1 MALQFPGLQTRI
13 AQRVVA
19 AIEPGLNGKIEVG
32 RISIVFFNKI
42 MAYDVSVTGESGD
55 TLAALAKLSV
65 TVSPGELLKGNLT
78 VERLLLEDGC
88 FNFIQEKPHYSN
100 LNRIF
105 NYFPTPDSLKKPFR
119 MPDMSVNELTLKKM
133 RFSMLSQYKDTV
145 TYTPGT
151 MDFNNLSVSNINARF
166 NRIRIEDNTISCRI
180 RDLSC
185 REQSG
190 YELRSLAGYFTLDSS
205 RTAIENLH
213 LRDAW
218 SDIHAGYL
226 SFGYNSGKDLNDFV
240 NRIVLGADF
249 DNAVLD
255 FRSLGYFA
263 SSLQGNGT
271 VLTISGEVTGPV
283 RRLRTDDLMVTSKD
297 STLIHIGAD
306 ITGLPDI
313 DRTMFDL
320 DIKRISTVSPELS
333 DIVAAFSHKANTIHK
348 FIPYTRVNL
357 SGELKGTL
365 YDLSSNGEIT
375 SSDGDIAYSAQM
387 IRDSVLNSTDLSTTL
402 NVSGLDI
409 GKLVNNDLFGEVDLT
424 AGLHACLRQ
433 SNEGGITAN
442 LDSLRIS
449 RISIKGY
456 EYSGIAVSGEMQN
469 NMANVR
475 MISHDMAL
483 PTMFQSIINLDSV
496 NRPKRIQLFLDVPYA
511 DLKAM
516 NIVNK
521 GSISNMGITA
531 GADLRLTDHSILG
544 NVLLDN
550 ISYANDNGQYHIDS
564 LYIRSAI
571 LENRNIVTVKSPIF
585 NADYSGTGAP
595 AALLERLKLAVRG
608 NALADAVKVD
618 TAITNNSAGRY
629 DFHLRTYDMSQI
641 CDIIMPGL
649 HIADSTTVNM
659 TLDNDNTLDINAQSA
674 SVSFGTKSGNEVAL
688 SDISLSAGNLYGS
701 TDALLSIGR
710 VNSGNILLD
719 NLRLHTDEMDN
730 TLRTTLSFNNADTT
744 YLNLAAGISM
754 SRNPNETLTTD
765 ILLDSSEINIRGHR
779 WHIAPASVLISDRYY
794 NIQGLE
800 LTGDTD
806 RLSITGTV
814 SENPEDNISLTVDNM
829 DLSLLNSFTTAGLDL
844 NGYLTGEVSLF
855 NFFSGMG
862 VSMEM
867 AGKSLSIFGK
877 DLGNLEVLS
886 QRDISRNRFNILIN
900 NYIDDSNPINVS
912 GYYIPGR
919 NYMNLNLQLSELQ
932 LSYLSPVLKDI
943 LSIDEGSISGDILIS
958 GQPDRIV
965 LNSDNCRLDSL
976 RITPVFTKVP
986 YVVEGPVTLSQR
998 SIDLNGLGIS
1008 DPRGAKAVLQGNLT
1022 HDSFKNI
1029 YLDAGLT
1036 FNNLMCLNTTAHD
1049 NSQFYG
1055 TAYASGNVSIS
1066 GYTDNLL
1073 IDAQVATNDNSSVHI
1088 PLSSASSAATTDLI
1102 SYTDFRLPEDSTDM
1116 ADTPTGSESRTG
1128 NRSNIE
1134 IRAMASI
1141 TQGTELLVEMN
1152 KQFGGTLKCTGNG
1165 ELELTFNPSRNVMD
1179 LRGDYT
1185 VADGSYHLTL
1195 SAIQSRDFTL
1205 DEGGSIAFNGDIKN
1219 TSLNVGATYRTKAS
1233 ISTLISDTT
1242 SVGNRRN
1249 VDCGIQLQGSLSNPE
1264 VSFSIDI
1271 PDLDPITKGRVE
1283 SALSTPDKVL
1293 KQVMALLISGSFVPD
1308 EQSGIVNNSTIL
1320 YSNAS
1325 EILSNQFNN
1334 IFRQLDIPLDLGLN
1348 YQPGTATGGKDMFDV
1363 AISYQAFNN
1372 RLIINGNLGN
1382 SETSSNWAG
1391 DFEAE
1396 IKVDR
1401 QGKLRVTLFTRSAD
1415 SYSNYLDNTQRSGFG
1430 MTYQDEFDT
1439 FGDFLRNIFYS
1450 RKRKEEYELQLMKEA
1465 EEELEKEA
1473 AEANIRKE
1481 NVMKPKE
1488 DPMNFSEETGYVE
1501 YQAEN

>member
-1 MALQFPGLQTRI
+1 MALQFPGLQTKI
-13 AQRVVA
+13 AQRAVSA
-19 AIEPGLNGKIEVG
+19 FESHINGNIEIG

-42 MAYDVSVTGESGD
+42 MAYDVSVTGAPGD
-55 TLAALAKLSV
+55 TLAAFEKLSV
-65 TVSPGELLKGNLT
+65 TIFPGELLKGHIT
-78 VERLLLEDGC
+78 VERILLENGC
-88 FNFIQEKPHYSN
+88 FNFIQEGQRYSN

-105 NYFPTPDSLKKPFR
+105 GYLPKPDSLRKPLR
-119 MPDMSVNELTLKKM
+119 MPDMSVNELNLRNM
-133 RFSMLSQYKDTV
+133 RFVMRNLYKGTGDNI
-145 TYTPGT
+145 PG
-151 MDFNNLSVSNINARF
+151 MMNFRNLNVSGINARF
-166 NRIRIEDNTISCRI
+166 NRIRIDNNTISCRI
-180 RDLSC
+180 RDLNC
-185 REQSG
+185 RERSG
-190 YELRSLAGYFTLDSS
+190 YELRSLSGYFSLDSCK
-205 RTAIENLH
+205 TAIEGLR

-218 SDIHAGYL
+218 SDIKAGHL
-226 SFGYNSGKDLNDFV
+226 SFGYNSGKDLKDFV

-249 DNAVLD
+249 KDAVLD

-263 SSLQGNGT
+263 KGLQDNKT
-271 VLTISGEVTGPV
+271 VLNITGEVTGPV
-283 RRLRTDDLMVTSKD
+283 RRLTTNDLMVTSQD
-297 STLIHIGAD
+297 STIVHIGAH

-313 DRTMFDL
+313 DKTDFDL
-320 DIKRISTVSPELS
+320 DIKRISTISPEVSELAS
-333 DIVAAFSHKANTIHK
+333 AFSHKANTIHK
-348 FIPYTRVNL
+348 IMPDTRINL
-357 SGELKGTL
+357 SGEMKGTVH
-365 YDLSSNGEIT
+365 DFSSTGMIT
-375 SSDGDIAYSAQM
+375 SSEGDIEYSAVM
-387 IRDSVLNSTDLSTTL
+387 TRDSLHKVMDLSTTL
-402 NVSGLDI
+402 SVSNLDI
-409 GKLVNNDLFGEVDLT
+409 GKLINNEIFGETDLT
-424 AGLHACLRQ
+424 AGLHASFKRP
-433 SNEGGITAN
+433 EDGGIAAN

-449 RISIKGY
+449 RMSIKGY
-456 EYSGIAVSGEMQN
+456 EYSDITLNGEMQN
-469 NMANVR
+469 SMANIRIV
-475 MISHDMAL
+475 SHDMAL

-496 NRPKRIQLFLDVPYA
+496 NKPKRIQLFLDVPYA
-511 DLKAM
+511 DLKTM
-516 NIVNK
+516 NIINK

-544 NVLLDN
+544 NVLLEN
-550 ISYANDNGQYHIDS
+550 ISYTNDNGQYHIDS

-585 NADYSGTGAP
+585 NADYSGTGVP
-595 AALLERLKLAVRG
+595 TALLERLKLAVRG
-608 NALADAVKVD
+608 NALADAVSVD
-618 TAITNNSAGRY
+618 TAVTSNSDGRY
-629 DFHLRTYDMSQI
+629 DFHLRTFDMSQI

-659 TLDNDNTLDINAQSA
+659 SLDNDNTLDFNAQSA
-674 SVSFGTKSGNEVAL
+674 SVSFVTKSGKEVSL
-688 SDISLSAGNLYGS
+688 SDIMLSAGNLYGS
-701 TDALLSIGR
+701 MTGLLSIGR

-719 NLRLHTDEMDN
+719 NFRLQTDEQDN
-730 TLRTTLSFNNADTT
+730 ALRTALSYNNADTT
-744 YLNLAAGISM
+744 YLNTAADICM
-754 SRNPNETLTTD
+754 SRDTKGKLATT
-765 ILLDSSEINIRGHR
+765 IIIDSSELNIRGHR
-779 WHIAPASVLISDRYY
+779 WHMTPASVLISDKYY
-794 NIQGLE
+794 NIQGFKLI
-800 LTGDTD
+800 GDTD
-806 RLSITGTV
+806 LLSISGTV
-814 SENPEDNISLTVDNM
+814 SENPDDNISLTVDNM
-829 DLSLLNSFTTAGLDL
+829 DLSVLNSFTSAGLEL
-844 NGYLTGEVSLF
+844 KGYLTGEISMF
-855 NFFSGMG
+855 NFFSNMG

-867 AGKSLSIFGK
+867 DGKNLSIFGK
-877 DLGNLEVLS
+877 DLGDLEILS
-886 QRDISRNRFNILIN
+886 RRDISRDRFNVLIN
-900 NYIDDSNPINVS
+900 NYIGDTNPINVS
-912 GYYIPGR
+912 GYYTPER
-919 NYMNLNLQLSELQ
+919 NYMNLNLQLEHLQ
-932 LSYLSPVLKDI
+932 LSYLSPVLRDI
-943 LSIDEGSISGDILIS
+943 MSIDKGSISGNIIIS
-958 GQPDRIV
+958 GQPDRLI

-976 RITPVFTKVP
+976 SITPAFTKVP
-986 YVVEGPVTLSQR
+986 YVVDGPVTFSQR
-998 SIDLNGLGIS
+998 SINLNNLSIS
-1008 DPRGAKAVLQGNLT
+1008 DPRGAKAVLQGNIN
-1022 HDSFKNI
+1022 HDSFRNI

-1036 FNNLMCLNTTAHD
+1036 FSDLMCLNTSAHD
-1049 NSQFYG
+1049 NSKFYG
-1055 TAYASGNVSIS
+1055 TAYATGNVSIS
-1066 GYTDNLL
+1066 GYMDNLL
-1073 IDAQVATNDNSSVHI
+1073 IDAQVATNDNTSVHI
-1088 PLSSASSAATTDLI
+1088 PLSSSSSATTTDLI
-1102 SYTDFRLPEDSTDM
+1102 SYTDFRLPAGSTDM
-1116 ADTPTGSESRTG
+1116 DDAANGSENKTRSH
-1128 NRSNIE
+1128 SNIE

-1141 TQGTELLVEMN
+1141 TQGAELLVEMN
-1152 KQFGGTLKCTGNG
+1152 KQFGGTLRCTGNG
-1165 ELELTFNPSRNVMD
+1165 ELELTFNPSRNVTD

-1205 DEGGSIAFNGDIKN
+1205 DEGGSIAFNGDLKN

-1430 MTYQDEFDT
+1430 ITYQDEFDT

-1450 RKRKEEYELQLMKEA
+1450 RKRKDEYELQLMREA

-1488 DPMNFSEETGYVE
+1488 DPMNLSEDTGYME
-1501 YQAEN
+1501 YKSGE

>member
-13 AQRVVA
+13 AQRTVNA
-19 AIEPGLNGKIEVG
+19 FESHINGDIEIG

-42 MAYDVSVTGESGD
+42 MAYDVSVTGAPGD
-55 TLAALAKLSV
+55 TLAAFEKLSV
-65 TVSPGELLKGNLT
+65 TISPGELLRGHIT
-78 VERLLLEDGC
+78 VERILLESGC
-88 FNFIQEKPHYSN
+88 FNFIQEGPRYSN

-105 NYFPTPDSLKKPFR
+105 GYLPKPDSLKKPLR
-119 MPDMSVNELTLKKM
+119 MPDMSVNEINLKNM
-133 RFSMLSQYKDTV
+133 RFVMRNLYKDTGDNI
-145 TYTPGT
+145 PGK
-151 MDFNNLSVSNINARF
+151 MNFRNLNVSGINARL
-166 NRIRIEDNTISCRI
+166 NRIRIDNNTISCRI

-185 REQSG
+185 REMSG
-190 YELRSLAGYFTLDSS
+190 YELRSLSGYFSLDSCS
-205 RTAIENLH
+205 TAIRNLR
-213 LRDAW
+213 LQDAW
-218 SDIHAGYL
+218 SDISADYL
-226 SFGYNSGKDLNDFV
+226 SFGYDSRKDLKDFV
-240 NRIVLGADF
+240 HRIVLGADF
-249 DNAVLD
+249 KDAVLD

-263 SSLQGNGT
+263 HGLQDNNT
-271 VLTISGEVTGPV
+271 VLNITGEVTGPV
-283 RRLRTDDLMVTSKD
+283 CRLRTGDLMITSQD

-348 FIPYTRVNL
+348 FIPYTRINL

-365 YDLSSNGEIT
+365 FDLSSNGEIT
-375 SSDGDIAYSAQM
+375 SSDGNIAYSAQM
-387 IRDSVLNSTDLSTTL
+387 LRDSVLSSTDLSTTL
-402 NVSGLDI
+402 NVNSLDI
-409 GKLVNNDLFGEVDLT
+409 GKLVNNDIFGKVDLT
-424 AGLHACLRQ
+424 AGLHASLRQ
-433 SNEGGITAN
+433 SEEGGITAN

-449 RISIKGY
+449 RMSIKGY

-496 NRPKRIQLFLDVPYA
+496 NRPKRIQLFLDVPFA

-608 NALADAVKVD
+608 EALADAVKVD

-659 TLDNDNTLDINAQSA
+659 TLDNDNTLDVTAQSA
-674 SVSFGTKSGNEVAL
+674 AVSFGTKSGNVVEL

-701 TDALLSIGR
+701 TDAILSIGR

-719 NLRLHTDEMDN
+719 NLRLHTDELDN

-754 SRNPNETLTTD
+754 SRNPNETLTTG
-765 ILLDSSEINIRGHR
+765 ILLDSSELNIRGHR

-829 DLSLLNSFTTAGLDL
+829 DLSLLNSFTNARLDL

-862 VSMEM
+862 VSMEI

-877 DLGNLEVLS
+877 DLGDLEILS

-900 NYIDDSNPINVS
+900 NYIGDTNPINVT
-912 GYYIPGR
+912 GYYTPGR
-919 NYMNLNLQLSELQ
+919 NYMNLSLQLSGLQ
-932 LSYLSPVLKDI
+932 LSYLSPALKDI
-943 LSIDEGSISGDILIS
+943 LSIDGGSISGDILIS

-976 RITPVFTKVP
+976 KITPVFTKVP

-1036 FNNLMCLNTTAHD
+1036 FNNLMCLNTNAHD

-1073 IDAQVATNDNSSVHI
+1073 IDAQVATNDNTSVHV

-1102 SYTDFRLPEDSTDM
+1102 SYTDFRLPEDTTDI
-1116 ADTPTGSESRTG
+1116 ADTQTGSEKRTG

-1152 KQFGGTLKCTGNG
+1152 KQFGGTLRCTGNG

-1205 DEGGSIAFNGDIKN
+1205 DEGGSIAFNGDLKN

-1501 YQAEN
+1501 YQAGN

>member
-19 AIEPGLNGKIEVG
+19 AIEPGINGKIEVG
-32 RISIVFFNKI
+32 RISIVFFNKV
-42 MAYDVSVTGESGD
+42 MAYDISVTGEHGD

-88 FNFIQEKPHYSN
+88 FNFIQERPHYSN

-105 NYFPTPDSLKKPFR
+105 NYSPTPDSLKKPFR
-119 MPDMSVNELTLKKM
+119 MPDISVNELTLKKM
-133 RFSMLSQYKDTV
+133 RFSMLNQYKDTV
-145 TYTPGT
+145 SRTPST
-151 MDFNNLSVSNINARF
+151 MNFNNLSVSDINARF
-166 NRIRIEDNTISCRI
+166 NRIRIENNTISCRI

-190 YELRSLAGYFTLDSS
+190 YELRSIAGYFSLDSC

-213 LRDAW
+213 LKDTW
-218 SDIHAGYL
+218 SNINARYL

-240 NRIVLGADF
+240 NKIVLGADF
-249 DNAVLD
+249 DNAVLN
-255 FRSLGYFA
+255 FKSLGYFA

-271 VLTISGEVTGPV
+271 ELTITGEVTGPV
-283 RRLRTDDLMVTSKD
+283 CRLRTDDLMLTSRD

-313 DRTMFDL
+313 DRTIFDL

-333 DIVAAFSHKANTIHK
+333 DIVAAFSHKTNTIHK
-348 FIPYTRVNL
+348 FIPDTRINL
-357 SGELKGTL
+357 NGELNGTL
-365 YDLSSNGEIT
+365 YDLSSNGKIT
-375 SSDGDIAYSAQM
+375 SSDGDIAYSAQLF
-387 IRDSVLNSTDLSTTL
+387 RDSVLNSTNLSTTL
-402 NVSGLDI
+402 NVNGLDI
-409 GKLVNNDLFGEVDLT
+409 GKLINNSTFGEVDLT
-424 AGLHACLRQ
+424 AGLHASLRGPGD
-433 SNEGGITAN
+433 GGITAN

-449 RISIKGY
+449 RMSIKGY
-456 EYSGIAVSGEMQN
+456 EYSGIAVNGEMQN

-475 MISHDMAL
+475 MISHDMAF
-483 PTMFQSIINLDSV
+483 PMMFQSIIHLDSI
-496 NRPKRIQLFLDVPYA
+496 NGPERIQLFMDVPYA
-511 DLKAM
+511 DLMAM

-531 GADLRLTDHSILG
+531 GADLRFTDRSILG

-550 ISYANDNGQYHIDS
+550 ISYANDNGRYHIDS

-571 LENRNIVTVKSPIF
+571 LENRNIITVKSPIF

-595 AALLERLKLAVRG
+595 SALLERLKLAVRG

-618 TAITNNSAGRY
+618 TTITNSSEGRY

-641 CDIIMPGL
+641 CEIMMPGL

-659 TLDNDNTLDINAQSA
+659 RLDNDNTLDFNAQSA
-674 SVSFGTKSGNEVAL
+674 SVSFGTKSGKEVAL
-688 SDISLSAGNLYGS
+688 SDISLASDNLFGS
-701 TDALLSIGR
+701 TEALLSIGR
-710 VNSGNILLD
+710 VNSGNILMD
-719 NLRLHTDEMDN
+719 NLCLHMDERDN

-744 YLNLAAGISM
+744 YINLAAGISM
-754 SRNPNETLTTD
+754 SRNSNEMLTTR

-806 RLSITGTV
+806 RLNITGTV
-814 SENPEDNISLTVDNM
+814 SENPEENISLTVDNM
-829 DLSLLNSFTTAGLDL
+829 DLSVLNSFTTAGLNL
-844 NGYLTGEVSLF
+844 NGYLTGKLSLF
-855 NFFSGMG
+855 NFFSGMS

-877 DLGNLEVLS
+877 DLGDLEILS
-886 QRDISRNRFNILIN
+886 QRDISKNRFNILVN
-900 NYIDDSNPINVS
+900 NYIGDTNPINVS

-919 NYMNLNLQLSELQ
+919 NYMNLRLLLRELQ
-932 LSYLSPVLKDI
+932 LSYLSPALKEI
-943 LSIDEGSISGDILIS
+943 LSIDSGSVSGDINIS
-958 GQPDRIV
+958 GQPDQLVVI
-965 LNSDNCRLDSL
+965 SESCRLDSV
-976 RITPVFTKVP
+976 IFTPAFTKVP
-986 YVVEGPVTLSQR
+986 YIADGPVIFSQR
-998 SIDLNGLGIS
+998 GIELNNLNIFDS
-1008 DPRGAKAVLQGNLT
+1008 KGAKAVLNGNIV
-1022 HDSFKNI
+1022 HNSFRNI

-1088 PLSSASSAATTDLI
+1088 PLSSASSATTTDLI
-1102 SYTDFRLPEDSTDM
+1102 SYTDFRLPEDFTDM
-1116 ADTPTGSESRTG
+1116 ADTPTGSENRAG

-1165 ELELTFNPSRNVMD
+1165 ELELTFNPSRNILD

-1233 ISTLISDTT
+1233 VSTLISDTT

-1488 DPMNFSEETGYVE
+1488 DPMNLSEETGYVE

>member
-13 AQRVVA
+13 AQRAVA
-19 AIEPGLNGKIEVG
+19 AIEPGINGNIEIG

-42 MAYDVSVTGESGD
+42 MAYDISVTGEPGD

-105 NYFPTPDSLKKPFR
+105 NFSPTPDSLKKPFR

-133 RFSMLSQYKDTV
+133 RFTMLSQYKNTV

-151 MDFNNLSVSNINARF
+151 IDFNNLAVCDINARF
-166 NRIRIEDNTISCRI
+166 NRIRIEDNAISCRI

-218 SDIHAGYL
+218 SDIHAGDL

-263 SSLQGNGT
+263 SALQGNGT

-283 RRLRTDDLMVTSKD
+283 RRLRTDDLMVTSMD

-357 SGELKGTL
+357 SGELNGTL
-365 YDLSSNGEIT
+365 YDLTSNGKIT

-402 NVSGLDI
+402 NASGLDI

-424 AGLHACLRQ
+424 AGLHASLRRHG
-433 SNEGGITAN
+433 EGGITAN

-449 RISIKGY
+449 RMSIKGY

-496 NRPKRIQLFLDVPYA
+496 NRPKRIQLFLDVPFA

-608 NALADAVKVD
+608 EALADAVKVD

-659 TLDNDNTLDINAQSA
+659 TLDNDNTLDVTAQSA
-674 SVSFGTKSGNEVAL
+674 AVSFGTKSGNVVAL

-701 TDALLSIGR
+701 TDAILSIGR

-719 NLRLHTDEMDN
+719 NLRLHTDELDN

-754 SRNPNETLTTD
+754 SRNPNETLTTG
-765 ILLDSSEINIRGHR
+765 ILLDSSELNIRGHR

-829 DLSLLNSFTTAGLDL
+829 DLSLLNSFTNARLDL

-862 VSMEM
+862 VSMEI

-877 DLGNLEVLS
+877 DLGDLEILS

-900 NYIDDSNPINVS
+900 NYIGDTNPINVT
-912 GYYIPGR
+912 GYYTPGR
-919 NYMNLNLQLSELQ
+919 NYMNLSLQLSGLQ
-932 LSYLSPVLKDI
+932 LSYLSPALKDI
-943 LSIDEGSISGDILIS
+943 LSIDGGSISGDILIS

-1036 FNNLMCLNTTAHD
+1036 FNNLMCLNTNAHD

-1073 IDAQVATNDNSSVHI
+1073 IDAQVATNDNTSVHI

-1102 SYTDFRLPEDSTDM
+1102 SYTDFRLPEDTTDI
-1116 ADTPTGSESRTG
+1116 ADTQTGSEKRTG

-1152 KQFGGTLKCTGNG
+1152 KQFGGTLRCTGNG

-1205 DEGGSIAFNGDIKN
+1205 DEGGSIAFNGDLKN

-1488 DPMNFSEETGYVE
+1488 DPMNLSEDTGYME
-1501 YQAEN
+1501 YKSGE

>member
-105 NYFPTPDSLKKPFR
+105 NYSPTPDSLKKPFR

-151 MDFNNLSVSNINARF
+151 MDFNNLSVSDINARF

-226 SFGYNSGKDLNDFV
+226 SFGYNSGKDLSDFV
-240 NRIVLGADF
+240 NRIVLGAGF

-283 RRLRTDDLMVTSKD
+283 RRLRTDDLTVTSKD

-306 ITGLPDI
+306 IIGLPDI

-433 SNEGGITAN
+433 SNEGGITAT

-496 NRPKRIQLFLDVPYA
+496 NRPKRIQLFLDVPFA

-608 NALADAVKVD
+608 KALADAVKVD

-659 TLDNDNTLDINAQSA
+659 TLDNDNTLDVTAQSA
-674 SVSFGTKSGNEVAL
+674 AVSFGTKSGNVVAL

-701 TDALLSIGR
+701 TDAILSIGR

-719 NLRLHTDEMDN
+719 NLRLHTDELDN

-754 SRNPNETLTTD
+754 SRNPNETLTTG
-765 ILLDSSEINIRGHR
+765 ILLDSSELNIRGHR

-829 DLSLLNSFTTAGLDL
+829 DLSLLNSFTNARLDL

-862 VSMEM
+862 VSMEI
-867 AGKSLSIFGK
+867 AGNSLSIFGK
-877 DLGNLEVLS
+877 DLGDLEILS

-900 NYIDDSNPINVS
+900 NYIGDTNPINVT
-912 GYYIPGR
+912 GYYTPGR
-919 NYMNLNLQLSELQ
+919 NYMNLSLQLSGLQ
-932 LSYLSPVLKDI
+932 LSYLSPALKDI
-943 LSIDEGSISGDILIS
+943 LSIDGGSISGDILIS

-1036 FNNLMCLNTTAHD
+1036 FNNLMCLNTNAHD

-1073 IDAQVATNDNSSVHI
+1073 IDAQVATNDNTSVHI

-1102 SYTDFRLPEDSTDM
+1102 SYTDFRLPEDTTDI
-1116 ADTPTGSESRTG
+1116 ADTQTGSEKRTG

-1152 KQFGGTLKCTGNG
+1152 KQFGGTLRCTGNG

-1205 DEGGSIAFNGDIKN
+1205 DEGGSIAFNGDLKN

-1233 ISTLISDTT
+1233 VSTLISDTT

-1488 DPMNFSEETGYVE
+1488 DPMNLSEDTGYME
-1501 YQAEN
+1501 YKSGE